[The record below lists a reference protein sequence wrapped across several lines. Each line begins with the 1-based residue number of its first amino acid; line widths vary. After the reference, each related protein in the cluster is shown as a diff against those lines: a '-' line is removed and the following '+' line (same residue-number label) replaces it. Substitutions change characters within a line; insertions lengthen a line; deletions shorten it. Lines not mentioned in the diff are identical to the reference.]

1 MLRTI
6 VGLGAVASAAAFAPT
21 LGLSRAAAGRPARA
35 VSARGMKMQVAPSQL
50 EKDIPLTPAIFK
62 QLDVDGSGKV
72 DVEELKAIFG
82 SSSSKEIEQLMAR
95 ADLDGN
101 KELDYAEFERVM
113 NMQKFGDAQGGN
125 LYVRNAINLGLLKP
139 DSILADGQ
147 ASILVGNKGFDPF
160 NCATSLE
167 ALKGYREAELKHGR
181 LAMLAAAG
189 WPVSELVQPWL
200 SKALGAPDLLAAG
213 DEAPSILNGGL
224 DKINPLFFM
233 AIIVFSATVEATA
246 LNKARGADYM
256 PGDLGFDPLK
266 LYTGKDPNVK
276 RDLELKE
283 LNNGRLAMLAITYY
297 AVEEFLTKASVV
309 NDTPFLFK
317 SIL

>member
-101 KELDYAEFERVM
+101 KELDYAE
-113 NMQKFGDAQGGN
+113 
-125 LYVRNAINLGLLKP
+125 
-139 DSILADGQ
+139 
-147 ASILVGNKGFDPF
+147 
-160 NCATSLE
+160 CA
-167 ALKGYREAELKHGR
+167 
-181 LAMLAAAG
+181 
-189 WPVSELVQPWL
+189 
-200 SKALGAPDLLAAG
+200 
-213 DEAPSILNGGL
+213 
-224 DKINPLFFM
+224 
-233 AIIVFSATVEATA
+233 
-246 LNKARGADYM
+246 
-256 PGDLGFDPLK
+256 
-266 LYTGKDPNVK
+266 
-276 RDLELKE
+276 
-283 LNNGRLAMLAITYY
+283 
-297 AVEEFLTKASVV
+297 
-309 NDTPFLFK
+309 
-317 SIL
+317 

>member
-1 MLRTI
+1 MLRSI

-21 LGLSRAAAGRPARA
+21 LGLSRAAASRPARA

-82 SSSSKEIEQLMAR
+82 SSSSKDIEQLMAR

-233 AIIVFSATVEATA
+233 AIIIFSATVEATA
-246 LNKARGADYM
+246 LNKARGADYI
-256 PGDLGFDPLK
+256 PGDPEGRSRG
-266 LYTGKDPNVK
+266 TGVSID
-276 RDLELKE
+276 
-283 LNNGRLAMLAITYY
+283 GRRR
-297 AVEEFLTKASVV
+297 
-309 NDTPFLFK
+309 
-317 SIL
+317 